1 MTIDYYETLEVTR
14 TATPDEIRKAYR
26 QMAKKHHPDV
36 NPDNREEAEAKFKE
50 VSQAYAVLS
59 DENKRG
65 VYDRYGA
72 DAVNGMGQNGAAGAD
87 FGGGLGDLF
96 DVFFGGAQGGGGG
109 GGARAREDLQRGSD
123 LRYDLSLTLPECWA
137 GVTKELRVPSLLKC
151 KTCSGSGAAPGT
163 KPETCQQCSG
173 SGRVREVRQTFFGQF
188 VQEAP
193 CSRCNGRGKIIPNP
207 CPTCRGDGRTRADRQ
222 VTVSIP
228 PGVDEGDRVRVTGA
242 GEDGTNGSPAG
253 DLYCFVY
260 VEEDAHFQRRDN
272 DVLHLM
278 NISYAQAA
286 LGDTIEVPTLE
297 QSDGK
302 PVMAEIRVPAGTQN
316 NAMFRIGGKGF
327 TTRGGY
333 RGDQVCVARVVVPK
347 KLNERQKEL
356 LREFADIEKEHPH
369 EVPRG
374 FFNKLKDV
382 IGLD

>member
-1 MTIDYYETLEVTR
+1 MTTDYYETLGVSR

-26 QMAKKHHPDV
+26 LAARTHHPDV
-36 NPDNREEAEAKFKE
+36 NPDNREEAELKFKE
-50 VSQAYAVLS
+50 VSAAYAVLS
-59 DENKRG
+59 DQQKRSI
-65 VYDRYGA
+65 YDRYGA
-72 DAVNGMGQNGAAGAD
+72 DAVNGVGQQSGPD
-87 FGGGLGDLF
+87 IGGGLGDLF
-96 DVFFGGAQGGGGG
+96 DVFFGGAQGGGG
-109 GGARAREDLQRGSD
+109 RAREDLQRGAD
-123 LRYDLSLTLPECWA
+123 LRYDLSLTLQECWA
-137 GVTKELRVPSLLKC
+137 GVTKELRVPSMLKC
-151 KTCSGSGAAPGT
+151 KTCAGSGAAPGT

-173 SGRVREVRQTFFGQF
+173 AGRVREVRQTFFGQF

-193 CSRCNGRGKIIPNP
+193 CPRCSGRGKIIPNP
-207 CPTCRGDGRTRADRQ
+207 CPTCRGDGRTRAERQ

-228 PGVDEGDRVRVTGA
+228 GGVDEGDRVRVTGA

-260 VEEDAHFQRRDN
+260 VEEDAKFQRRDN

-286 LGDTIEVPTLE
+286 LGDTIQVPTLE
-297 QSDGK
+297 QSEGQA
-302 PVMAEIRVPAGTQN
+302 VMAEVRIPAGTQN
-316 NAMFRIGGKGF
+316 STMFRVPGKGF

-333 RGDQVCVARVVVPK
+333 RGDQVCVARVEVPK
-347 KLNERQKEL
+347 KLTERQKEL
-356 LREFADIEKEHPH
+356 LREFADIEKEHPQ